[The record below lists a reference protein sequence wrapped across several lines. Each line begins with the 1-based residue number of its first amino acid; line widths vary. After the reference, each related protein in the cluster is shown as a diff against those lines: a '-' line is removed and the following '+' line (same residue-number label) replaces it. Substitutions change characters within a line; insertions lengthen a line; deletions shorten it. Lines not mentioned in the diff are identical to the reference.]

1 LTGVTVNVN
10 PGYLYSKFNST
21 KFWNF
26 FASNYN
32 KYGLEMMK
40 QNAAHLHMLSVNDY
54 SIIPYFQNFG
64 PENRPLIFF
73 ILHNDD
79 ENSGLMMIPDSEK
92 KFYLDEVFSLINY
105 LNFTVKSDNRI
116 PTDLLLYGL

>member
-1 LTGVTVNVN
+1 
-10 PGYLYSKFNST
+10 
-21 KFWNF
+21 
-26 FASNYN
+26 
-32 KYGLEMMK
+32 MK